1 MSRTGR
7 KGVVELA
14 AKGQASGRQILWE
27 EMRSLRVFSMVDLDP
42 LGVERATAK
51 SYVECLEAGGFLVRE
66 GESRRFQRI
75 VYRLVRDVGIE
86 APRLRADGTP
96 VVQGQAREQMWRAMK
111 MLCQFSFVDLAV
123 SASTEAVRVSEVDA
137 RDYVRHLSHAGY
149 LAILKPATPTSK
161 AVYRLAKNTGPL
173 SPMVTRAK
181 VVFDPNLG
189 RIAWHE
195 EIDA

>member
-1 MSRTGR
+1 MSR
-7 KGVVELA
+7 KGIIELA
-14 AKGQASGRQILWE
+14 AKGMVSGRQVLWE
-27 EMRSLRVFSMVDLDP
+27 EMRRLRTFSMADLEP

-51 SYVECLEAGGFLVRE
+51 SYMCCLEAGGFLVRE

-96 VVQGQAREQMWRAMK
+96 VVQGTSREQMWRAMK
-111 MLCQFSFVDLAV
+111 MLRQFNYVDLAV
-123 SASTEAVRVSEVDA
+123 SASTDAVKVNETDA
-137 RDYVRHLSHAGY
+137 SDYVRHLARAGY
-149 LAILKPATPTSK
+149 LAILKPSTPTSK
-161 AVYRLAKNTGPL
+161 TVYRLAKNTGPL

-189 RIAWHE
+189 CIAWHE
-195 EIDA
+195 EINA